1 MLKDIFIGFLKDLF
15 FPAFCLNCGLEGA
28 FVCDKCFKSLQ
39 KMMTA
44 DQISIPKDSPLDGI
58 MAVYRYE
65 DHSLP
70 ARLIHSFK
78 YDLIK
83 ELFIPLG
90 RLMAEKMNESLN
102 RDDAVLCPVP
112 LHKKRFKWRG
122 FNQSDL
128 LAKRVGTICGINVIY
143 PLKRIHFRIAQM
155 ELKRE
160 DRIKNIR
167 GAFVI
172 DKDFEDTILSLSGKC
187 VFLVDDVATTLST
200 LNECA
205 LTLKNAGCKKV
216 YAIVLAR
223 VC

>member
-28 FVCDKCFKSLQ
+28 FVCDNCFKSLQ
-39 KMMTA
+39 KMMT
-44 DQISIPKDSPLDGI
+44 DSEISIPNDSPLDGI
-58 MAVYRYE
+58 CAVFKYE
-65 DHSLP
+65 ERSLP

-83 ELFIPLG
+83 ELYGPLG
-90 RLMAEKMNESLN
+90 RLMAVRMTELTPGAET
-102 RDDAVLCPVP
+102 VLCPVP
-112 LHKKRFKWRG
+112 LHKKRLKWRG

-128 LAKRVGTICGINVIY
+128 LAKKVGTICKMDVIY
-143 PLKRIHFRIAQM
+143 PLKRIRFRVPQM
-155 ELKRE
+155 ELKRNE
-160 DRIKNIR
+160 RVKNIR

-172 DKDFEDTILSLSGKC
+172 DEGFGGAILQIADKP

>member
-15 FPAFCLNCGLEGA
+15 FPAFCLKCGLEGS

-39 KMMTA
+39 KMMT
-44 DQISIPKDSPLDGI
+44 DRQISIPKNSPLDGI
-58 MAVYRYE
+58 VTVYKYE

-83 ELFIPLG
+83 ELYRPLG
-90 RLMAEKMNESLN
+90 RLMAERMNELLYLSGV
-102 RDDAVLCPVP
+102 VLCPVP

-128 LAKRVGTICGINVIY
+128 LAKRVGTICGIGVIY

-160 DRIKNIR
+160 DRVKNIR

-172 DKDFEDTILSLSGKC
+172 DKNFGEAMLSLSGKS